1 MDQQRNIPLERTY
14 TIWGLVLILWSLYR
28 VYIHMPEWFDELIA
42 KPFVFLGPMLFYV
55 IFQEQRK
62 LVTVGLAAGRFM
74 RDVYL
79 GLGFGLLFAVEG
91 IAANSL
97 KYGRLALSPSI
108 SIGGGVL
115 FLEVILSLATAFS
128 EELLVRGFLYTR
140 LKEAYQ
146 SELKALVVTTGMYFM
161 LLVPIIFTVLKLNGV
176 PLLLFVI
183 TNLVISLT
191 NTMIFNETRT
201 LTVPV
206 LIHSFWNMAVVLYL

>member
-14 TIWGLVLILWSLYR
+14 TIWGIVLILWSLYR
-28 VYIHMPEWFDELIA
+28 VYIHMPEWFDELVA

-55 IFQEQRK
+55 VFQEQRSFASIG
-62 LVTVGLAAGRFM
+62 LVAGRFL

-91 IAANSL
+91 IAANSI

-108 SIGGGVL
+108 PVGGGAL
-115 FLEVILSLATAFS
+115 LLAVILSIATAFS
-128 EELLVRGFLYTR
+128 EELLVRGFLFTR
-140 LKEAYQ
+140 LKEAYK
-146 SELKALVVTTGMYFM
+146 SELKALFVTTVMYFM

-176 PLLLFVI
+176 PLLLFVV

-201 LTVPV
+201 LTVPI
-206 LIHSFWNMAVVLYL
+206 LIHAFWNMAVVLYL